1 MQSLQKLTSKTWQL
15 TVIIYAIR
23 VYDIKAI
30 NDLKFI
36 AKALKFKNWHF
47 NESPHNSLHI
57 PTWSTTV
64 TRSTETLSPSSIRLV
79 LFNQHKTLRKDGD
92 AFFNSGGH
100 GHIGPPDKKSQGAH
114 PSPPP
119 PVPTPVFRCML
130 TTGNLFIK
138 QYHASA
144 ANAFKKNYFTHV
156 YVKKQSGTCVQK
168 IQLYRL
174 SVAAYMW
181 LVWSMKAFFIQPI
194 DAAWHQ

>member
-64 TRSTETLSPSSIRLV
+64 TRLTETLSPSCIRLV

-100 GHIGPPDKKSQGAH
+100 GHIGPQTKKSGG
-114 PSPPP
+114 PPLPPP

-156 YVKKQSGTCVQK
+156 YVKKAKWDLCTK
-168 IQLYRL
+168 NTTRL